1 MKIED
6 RQSTKLISTL
16 GPASQDLHVMKELVT
31 SGVDV
36 FRFNFSHGDHTTHQK
51 NMQKVLGINKELGTH
66 VGIIADLQGPK
77 LRVGKMPEKGLML
90 QEGETVTFVND
101 EQHPPGKDAIY
112 MSYQHFAADVQPGEK
127 ILLDDGKIILKVEQ
141 TNGKDRVQLKVL
153 AGGILYSN
161 KGVNLPETKVS
172 LPCLTEKDLD
182 DLDFILKQPVNWIAL
197 SFVRSPQDILDLKK
211 RIAKRKHPAKVI
223 AKIEK
228 SEAIAVLDEIIEAA
242 DAIMIARGD
251 LGIEFP
257 LERLPALQK
266 KIIRKCRDKARPVIV
281 ATQMMES
288 MINNPTPTRAE
299 VTDVANAVLDGADTV
314 MLSGETAV
322 GKYPVQVVQ
331 AVNRIL
337 SEAEKYTTSLEQY
350 RPYPNQKSETFLSDV
365 ICYSAVKTAEDI
377 GAKAIIGMTVSGY
390 TAFSVS
396 SYRPEAKIYIF
407 SAERHML
414 ATLNLVWGVRCFFY
428 DKLTTTDE
436 TFEDVQNILKEENL
450 IQKGDVIINTASMPI
465 YQRQRTNMLKATVVS

>member
-16 GPASQDLHVMKELVT
+16 GPASQGYDVMRELIY
-31 SGVDV
+31 SGVDM
-36 FRFNFSHGDHTTHQK
+36 FRFNFSHGDHSTHQE
-51 NMQKVLGINKELGTH
+51 NIQKVLGINKELGTH

-77 LRVGKMPEKGLML
+77 LRVGKMPEGGLQL
-90 QEGETVTFVND
+90 VEGETVTFVNWEREVVD
-101 EQHPPGKDAIY
+101 KDTIY
-112 MSYQHFAADVQPGEK
+112 MSYERFAADVHPGEK
-127 ILLDDGKIILKVEQ
+127 ILLDDGKIILQVQQ
-141 TNGKDRVQLKVL
+141 TNGKDSVQLKVL
-153 AGGILYSN
+153 AGGVLHSN
-161 KGVNLPETKVS
+161 KGVNLPETRVS
-172 LPCLTEKDLD
+172 LPCLTAKDLE
-182 DLDFILKQPVNWIAL
+182 DLDFILRQPVNWIAL
-197 SFVRSPQDILDLKK
+197 SFVRSPQDILDLKE
-211 RIAKRKHPAKVI
+211 RIAAKRHPAKVI

-228 SEAIAVLDEIIEAA
+228 SEAVAALDEIIEAA
-242 DAIMIARGD
+242 DAVMIARGD

-266 KIIRKCRDKARPVIV
+266 EIIRKCRDKARPVIV

-288 MINNPTPTRAE
+288 MISNPTPTRAE

-314 MLSGETAV
+314 MLSGETAI
-322 GKYPVQVVQ
+322 GKYPVEVVR

-337 SEAEKYTTSLEQY
+337 TEAEKYITSFEQY
-350 RPYPNQKSETFLSDV
+350 RPYPDQSSPTFLSDV

-436 TFEDVQNILKEENL
+436 TFEDVQNILKGEKL

-465 YQRQRTNMLKATVVS
+465 YQRQRTNMLKATVVD